1 MQNEHVL
8 HKLIVDGYD
17 VAFNKDM
24 DAYVSLSKDRLFNTT
39 KLNGWRKWAE
49 FLGLG
54 WIMKLDSR
62 SILVPDATKR
72 VRAVL
77 PEIFL
82 DNGVLSFGLFM
93 ERLATLCPELDGG
106 KLFDYCWQISRGAEQ
121 RGNRLSLMLST
132 ALRTLATLHIIT
144 LINEADS
151 ENVWTLYPAE
161 GSLYKQATHIQ
172 RQGA

>member
-1 MQNEHVL
+1 
-8 HKLIVDGYD
+8 
-17 VAFNKDM
+17 
-24 DAYVSLSKDRLFNTT
+24 
-39 KLNGWRKWAE
+39 
-49 FLGLG
+49 
-54 WIMKLDSR
+54 MKLDSR